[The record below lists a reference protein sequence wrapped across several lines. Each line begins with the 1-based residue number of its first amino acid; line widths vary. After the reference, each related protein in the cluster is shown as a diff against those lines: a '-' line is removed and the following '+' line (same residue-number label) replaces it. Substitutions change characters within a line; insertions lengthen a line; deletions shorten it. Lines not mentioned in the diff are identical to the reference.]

1 MLRSLHGRINL
12 VQESSQTTRGP
23 GDLVP
28 REGEKGNCPF
38 QIHAS
43 LLGVVPGRAAPHH
56 FMLQGKMRMSPRP
69 RRHCSR
75 LKSLLFVQKR
85 NAVNT
90 TPSFQNKFN
99 TKIINAKWELK
110 TYCWCFYILCLS
122 VPYR

>member
-28 REGEKGNCPF
+28 RAGEKGNCPF

-56 FMLQGKMRMSPRP
+56 FRG
-69 RRHCSR
+69 RRGRCECP
-75 LKSLLFVQKR
+75 LDQEGTA
-85 NAVNT
+85 AV
-90 TPSFQNKFN
+90 
-99 TKIINAKWELK
+99 
-110 TYCWCFYILCLS
+110 
-122 VPYR
+122 